1 MVGDGGDV
9 NTQEERRHGDDIVDH
24 QILVRGFEFRMQVSQ
39 LPGKPSVVREHDER
53 DSNRANQAVEGSG
66 SRAQRAAG
74 HEEDVLGP
82 RQEVVGDDAQ
92 RLVGNLVK
100 RQNAGAYDSP

>member
-1 MVGDGGDV
+1 MCIRD
-9 NTQEERRHGDDIVDH
+9 
-24 QILVRGFEFRMQVSQ
+24 
-39 LPGKPSVVREHDER
+39 R

-100 RQNAGAYDSP
+100 RQNAGAHDAHERKQNGNGESGDGAGQRNVALRVLSLIHISMA